1 MSVFRNLIIAD
12 VMKVKYD
19 GLCFT
24 AVDANSTVAYTLNGG
39 LTGKGIKTSTDGTT
53 WSAWDGT
60 AITLT
65 NAGDK
70 LYVKGNNASGLST
83 SGTTYLQFAMTGKIS
98 GSGNTNSLLDDGD
111 GSTITTIPND
121 CCYYSLFYNC
131 SSLTT
136 APRLPATTLAN
147 DCYRY
152 MFYGC
157 SSLTT
162 APALPATNLTGA
174 SDCYSHLF
182 ERCSSLTTAPALPA
196 TTLSNYCY
204 SYMFQ
209 RCSSLTTA
217 PDLPATTLA
226 NGCYVYM
233 FENCTALTQIKIGYT
248 GNFSTSYMYSWVNG
262 VNSVGVLYY
271 NGTDTTVGASAIPTN
286 FVKTAF

>member
-24 AVDANSTVAYTLNGG
+24 AVDANSTVAYTLNDG
-39 LTGKGIKTSTDGTT
+39 LTGNGIKTSTDGTT

-83 SGTTYLQFAMTGKIS
+83 SGTKYLQFAMTGKVA
-98 GSGNTNSLLDDGD
+98 GSGNINSLLDDGD
-111 GSTITTIPND
+111 GSTITTIPNGY
-121 CCYYSLFYNC
+121 CYYALFYNC

-136 APRLPATTLAN
+136 APRLPATTV
-147 DCYRY
+147 
-152 MFYGC
+152 
-157 SSLTT
+157 TT
-162 APALPATNLTGA
+162 
-174 SDCYSHLF
+174 
-182 ERCSSLTTAPALPA
+182 R
-196 TTLSNYCY
+196 CY
-204 SYMFQ
+204 SYMFE
-209 RCSSLTTA
+209 RCYSLTTA

-226 NGCYVYM
+226 NNCYVYM

-248 GNFSTSYMYSWVNG
+248 GNFSTSYMYNWVNG

-271 NGTDTTVGASAIPTN
+271 NGTDTTVGVSAIPTN